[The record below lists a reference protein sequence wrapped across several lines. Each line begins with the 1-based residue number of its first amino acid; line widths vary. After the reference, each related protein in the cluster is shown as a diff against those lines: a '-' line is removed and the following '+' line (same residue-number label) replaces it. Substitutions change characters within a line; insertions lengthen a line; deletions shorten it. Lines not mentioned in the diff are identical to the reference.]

1 MPRLFYKLATG
12 LAALFLGYVGVGY
25 VLYDGLSAIGSACE
39 QNGRNRPDR
48 FTCVTDCDAWQTF
61 DFDAYSMPYEAVHF
75 DSRDD
80 LRLSGWFVSST
91 PEAAAIVIVHGY
103 QVCKYHHHPLAQA
116 GALYRSGFN
125 VLLFDQRDCGD
136 SEQEDGRSAYG
147 SEEYLDALGA
157 FDYLQTRGFSPDR
170 IGMHGSSLGGAITLT
185 AFAQEPR
192 LKAIFLDSPLTDPRG
207 AFTQYTGLPD
217 VLFPG
222 VEWAARWV
230 AGDELL
236 RYDPLDGIRRAAGR
250 GLSVVHGGGDRIVEP
265 SHTEL
270 LLHVASEN
278 GVSVEAWKPPGVG
291 HVEALAGHP
300 RQYQRRMRAFFA
312 RHLGRTVHL

>member
-1 MPRLFYKLATG
+1 MATG
-12 LAALFLGYVGVGY
+12 LGS
-25 VLYDGLSAIGSACE
+25 DGPSSVRRDVPPSDRKAGPLSCLLIH
-39 QNGRNRPDR
+39 Q
-48 FTCVTDCDAWQTF
+48 
-61 DFDAYSMPYEAVHF
+61 
-75 DSRDD
+75 
-80 LRLSGWFVSST
+80 
-91 PEAAAIVIVHGY
+91 PEALVASGCAAGRLDG
-103 QVCKYHHHPLAQA
+103 QCLAVRAQCPS
-116 GALYRSGFN
+116 L
-125 VLLFDQRDCGD
+125 GD
-136 SEQEDGRSAYG
+136 VEREISATG
-147 SEEYLDALGA
+147 LDALGA

-250 GLSVVHGGGDRIVEP
+250 GLSVVHGSGDRIVEP